1 MSQTASGAVA
11 PSDAKSVRLL
21 TRRQRRT
28 CALVWAEGH
37 SHRDIA
43 HDQGITRDASYKR
56 SYRARQRLR
65 AAGIEP
71 PDARRGRRRKPAFQ
85 LSLNENV

>member
-1 MSQTASGAVA
+1 MSQMDSQAGV
-11 PSDAKSVRLL
+11 PSDAKSDTLL

-28 CALVWAEGH
+28 CALIWADGH
-37 SHRDIA
+37 SHRETA
-43 HDQGITRDASYKR
+43 RGQGITRDASYKR
-56 SYRARQRLR
+56 TYRARQRLR